1 MTLAVEAPER
11 PSVRLRP
18 IHVVAVAAGNG
29 LEFFDFLI
37 YATFA
42 IFIGKAYF
50 PTHDPAVS
58 LLLTL
63 VTFWISFFPRP
74 IGGIVIG
81 LIGDRVGR
89 RPAMLISFTLMGVGA
104 LGLAATPTYA
114 QIGIAAP
121 ILVILAR
128 LVQGFALGGE
138 VGPST
143 AFLVEAAGEKRRG
156 LIGSLQQASQGVAI
170 LAASGVAVLLAYV
183 LPQADLAAWG
193 WRLGFWA
200 GLMIVPFGLLV
211 RRSLPET
218 APRQI
223 ASVPLPP
230 DKTPWLIVALGVMM
244 LASGTINTY
253 VGQYMTTF
261 AMDTMHLSAKAAFGV
276 GVVNGACSLVCLPIG
291 GWLSDR
297 FGRKIVAI
305 PCLIISAALL
315 LPALSFALAHPS
327 ALALYAATAAVTIPG
342 SLGSAAILVAITE
355 SFPPSMRCLAVGLV
369 YAGAISVFGGSAQ
382 FVVQWLIDT
391 THQPMAP
398 AYYRFAAS
406 LVGLVA
412 LMLLPESAPVRRAGA
427 PAPAPVLASA

>member
-1 MTLAVEAPER
+1 MTAAAETSER
-11 PSVRLRP
+11 PAIRLRP
-18 IHVVAVAAGNG
+18 VHVIAVAAGNG

-50 PTHDPAVS
+50 PTHDPRIS
-58 LLLTL
+58 LLLSL
-63 VTFWISFFPRP
+63 ATFGVGFVPRP

-89 RPAMLISFTLMGVGA
+89 RPAMLLSFGLMGVGA

-143 AFLVEAAGEKRRG
+143 AFLVEAAGDRRRG
-156 LIGSLQQASQGVAI
+156 LIGSFQSASQGIAM
-170 LAASGVAVLLAYV
+170 LAASGVAMLLAYL
-183 LPQADLAAWG
+183 LPQTDLAAWG
-193 WRLGFWA
+193 WRLGFFA
-200 GLMIVPFGLLV
+200 GLTIVPFGLLV

-218 APRQI
+218 APPRLVS
-223 ASVPLPP
+223 APLPP
-230 DKTPWLIVALGVMM
+230 DKTPWAIVALGVMM

-253 VGQYMTTF
+253 VASYMTTF

-276 GVVNGACSLVCLPIG
+276 GVVNGVCALVCLPIG

-297 FGRKIVAI
+297 FGRKVVAI
-305 PCLIISAALL
+305 PSVILSTALL

-327 ALALYAATAAVTIPG
+327 AWALDAAAAVVAIPG
-342 SLGSAAILVAITE
+342 ALGSAAILVAITE

-369 YAGAISVFGGSAQ
+369 YAGAITVFGGSAQ
-382 FVVQWLIDT
+382 FVVQWLVLA

-406 LVGLVA
+406 LVGLAA
-412 LMLLPESAPVRRAGA
+412 LVLLPESAPVRRAA
-427 PAPAPVLASA
+427 TPTSAPVLASA

>member
-1 MTLAVEAPER
+1 M
-11 PSVRLRP
+11 
-18 IHVVAVAAGNG
+18 HVVAVAAGNG

-42 IFIGKAYF
+42 IFIGRAYF
-50 PTHDPAVS
+50 PAHDPTVS
-58 LLLTL
+58 LLLSL
-63 VTFWISFFPRP
+63 ATFGIGFITRP
-74 IGGIVIG
+74 IGGLVIG
-81 LIGDRVGR
+81 RIGDRVGR
-89 RPAMLISFTLMGVGA
+89 RPAMLVSFSLMGVGA

-156 LIGSLQQASQGVAI
+156 LVGSLQQASQGIAI
-170 LAASGVAVLLAYV
+170 LAASGVAVLLAYL

-218 APRQI
+218 APRRP
-223 ASVPLPP
+223 AAAPAPP

-253 VGQYMTTF
+253 VSQYMTTF

-276 GVVNGACSLVCLPIG
+276 GVVNGICSLVCLPIG

-297 FGRKIVAI
+297 YGRKIVAI
-305 PCLIISAALL
+305 PCLVISAALL
-315 LPALSFALAHPS
+315 LPAFSFALAHPS
-327 ALALYAATAAVTIPG
+327 ALALYAATAVVAIPG

-355 SFPPSMRCLAVGLV
+355 SFPPRMRCLAVGLV
-369 YAGAISVFGGSAQ
+369 YAGAISVFGGTTQ
-382 FVVQWLIDT
+382 FVVAWLVHF

-398 AYYRFAAS
+398 AYYRFSAS
-406 LVGLVA
+406 LVGLAA
-412 LMLLPESAPVRRAGA
+412 LALLPESAPVRRSAGLT
-427 PAPAPVLASA
+427 PAPALASA

>member
-1 MTLAVEAPER
+1 MTLAVETPER
-11 PSVRLRP
+11 PAVRLRAL
-18 IHVVAVAAGNG
+18 HVVAVAAGNG

-37 YATFA
+37 YSTFA
-42 IFIGKAYF
+42 IFIGRAYF
-50 PTHDPAVS
+50 PTHDPTVS
-58 LLLTL
+58 LLLSL
-63 VTFWISFFPRP
+63 ATFGIGFITRP
-74 IGGIVIG
+74 IGGLVIG
-81 LIGDRVGR
+81 RIGDRVGR
-89 RPAMLISFTLMGVGA
+89 RPAMLLSFGLMGVGA

-121 ILVILAR
+121 TLVILAR

-143 AFLVEAAGEKRRG
+143 SFLVEAAGEKRRG
-156 LIGSLQQASQGVAI
+156 LVGSLQQASQGIAI
-170 LAASGVAVLLAYV
+170 LAASGVAVLLAYI
-183 LPQADLAAWG
+183 LPQTDLAAWG

-218 APRQI
+218 APRRSE
-223 ASVPLPP
+223 AATPP
-230 DKTPWLIVALGVMM
+230 DKTPWAIVALGVMM

-253 VGQYMTTF
+253 VAQYMTTF

-276 GVVNGACSLVCLPIG
+276 GVVSGVCSLVGLPIG

-297 FGRKIVAI
+297 YGRKVVAI
-305 PCLIISAALL
+305 PCLVASAALL
-315 LPALSFALAHPS
+315 IPAYSLALAHPS
-327 ALALYAATAAVTIPG
+327 AWSLYAATAAVSIPG
-342 SLGSAAILVAITE
+342 ALGSAAILVAITE

-369 YAGAISVFGGSAQ
+369 YAVAISVFGGSTQ
-382 FVVQWLIDT
+382 VVVQWLVDV

-406 LVGLVA
+406 LVGLSA
-412 LMLLPESAPVRRAGA
+412 LFLLPESAPVRREAA
-427 PAPAPVLASA
+427 PAPAPVLANA